1 MSTIK
6 STLNGRKF
14 FQDGLTKLKVEHD
27 CYPLP
32 ASAVCSYVL
41 FHLVC
46 DDLGRVHANSFSL
59 TKFSK
64 MTGIPSSTLYGGM
77 EALLQ
82 RGFLQEVIIKN
93 QPYYEIIG
101 YSTWNT
107 PEFNRQQ
114 SGREE
119 GLNYFR
125 IPYKITEGSALKRLV
140 SSRDAAGLIMLLDLF
155 NAFTRLVNLKGQKA
169 EEGITRRMGYLKQ
182 KMKKTAL
189 KIRQWAEIIE
199 VFFNFEPV
207 GVSKRNPRKDRLTI
221 RKKNNPVQVLIEK
234 FKVTINPSLI
244 AELEDTY
251 DTQQVEATVRKEVSF
266 KLVEEGI
273 KHTQKDIRDIL
284 ASVKQEVIDVMKYY
298 NESIP
303 QRNKVIFDV
312 FNSAFGQFIDFYKDK
327 KENDPENQ
335 VRSIG
340 AFIRSSLISSFGN
353 YINNPNP
360 YPEVVEQAIVHYA
373 NANRTYP
380 NFIQK
385 MK

>member
-1 MSTIK
+1 MTTIK
-6 STLNGRKF
+6 TINGKKF

-32 ASAVCSYVL
+32 ASAVCTYVL
-41 FHLVC
+41 FHLEC

-59 TKFSK
+59 TKFTK

-77 EALLQ
+77 EALFQ
-82 RGFLQEVIIKN
+82 RGFIQEVIVKN

-107 PEFNRQQ
+107 PEFNIH

-140 SSRDAAGLIMLLDLF
+140 SSRDAAGIIMLLDLF
-155 NAFTRLVNLKGQKA
+155 NAFTRLVNLKGKKA
-169 EEGITRRMGYLKQ
+169 EEGLTRRMGYLKQ

-199 VFFNFEPV
+199 GLFTFEPV
-207 GVSKRNPRKDRLTI
+207 GVAERRPRKDRLTV
-221 RKKNNPVQVLIEK
+221 RKQNNPVQVFIEK

-251 DTQQVEATVRKEVSF
+251 DTQQVEAAVRKEVSF

-284 ASVKQEVIDVMKYY
+284 GSVKQEVIDVMKYY

-303 QRNKVIFDV
+303 RRNKVIFDV

-340 AFIRSSLISSFGN
+340 AFIRSSLISSFGH
-353 YINNPNP
+353 YVNNPNP
-360 YPEVVEQAIVHYA
+360 YGEVVEEAIFHYA
-373 NANRTYP
+373 NANRKYP